1 MSYNKIHNDA
11 HAIHTQHSFLSYQYI
26 IYRHLIIYEAGQI
39 KEVLI
44 RKSFEFAT
52 KLLKPDF
59 W

>member
-52 KLLKPDF
+52 
-59 W
+59 